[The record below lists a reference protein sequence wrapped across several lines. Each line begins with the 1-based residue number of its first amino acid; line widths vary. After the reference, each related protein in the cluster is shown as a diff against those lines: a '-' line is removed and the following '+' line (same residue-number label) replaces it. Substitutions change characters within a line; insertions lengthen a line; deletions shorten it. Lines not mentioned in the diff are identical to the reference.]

1 VRVIPALD
9 LQAGRAVLAHGG
21 LRDAYA
27 PVESVLVASRR
38 AGDALALARAFR
50 ERLGCDECYVAD
62 LDAITGGE
70 RQRVLV
76 KALAGLAGRMLV
88 DCGAA
93 TPAGAAEAVADG
105 AARVVVGLETLPTF
119 GALKA
124 IAAAIGTERIV
135 FSLDLREGQPV
146 LRPGAPH
153 HGSPLELARAAVGA
167 GAPALLVLDLAR
179 VGTGRGPDLGLV
191 AAIRRAHPELELLAG
206 GGVGSLADLERLAD
220 ARCDGALV
228 AAALHAGGL
237 DRRDLDAVRRREPA
251 RLGRHSS
258 DSR

>member
-9 LQAGRAVLAHGG
+9 LRADRAVLARGG
-21 LRDAYA
+21 QRDAYA
-27 PVESVLVASRR
+27 PVESVLVASCG

-62 LDAITGGE
+62 LDAITGAG

-76 KALAGLAGRMLV
+76 KALAGLGGRLLV
-88 DCGAA
+88 DCGATA
-93 TPAGAAEAVADG
+93 PASAAEILADG

-119 GALKA
+119 GALEA
-124 IAAAIGTERIV
+124 IAAAIGTERVV

-153 HGSPLELARAAVGA
+153 HGPPLELARAAVAA

-179 VGTGRGPDLGLV
+179 VGTGRGPDLRLV
-191 AAIRRAHPELELLAG
+191 DAIRRAHPEVELLAG
-206 GGVGSLADLERLAD
+206 GGVASRADLERLAD
-220 ARCDGALV
+220 AGCDGALV
-228 AAALHAGGL
+228 ASALHAGGL
-237 DRRDLDAVRRREPA
+237 DRHDLDAVRRREPA
-251 RLGRHSS
+251 WLGRHSS

>member
-1 VRVIPALD
+1 MTNVQIPMTNRPGKKVSA
-9 LQAGRAVLAHGG
+9 
-21 LRDAYA
+21 
-27 PVESVLVASRR
+27 
-38 AGDALALARAFR
+38 
-50 ERLGCDECYVAD
+50 
-62 LDAITGGE
+62 
-70 RQRVLV
+70 
-76 KALAGLAGRMLV
+76 ALAGLAGRMLV

-153 HGSPLELARAAVGA
+153 HGSPLELARAAVEA
-167 GAPALLVLDLAR
+167 GA
-179 VGTGRGPDLGLV
+179 DLGLV

-220 ARCDGALV
+220 AGCDGALV